1 MTKDINKKEF
11 SEETE
16 LKLDIFR
23 ECFREWYPV
32 FLNDHFVRG
41 VYIYDMFAGSGR
53 DKVGNPGSPLV
64 LLEEAKGDKRQYCTR
79 LHEGKNPYV
88 YFAFN

>member
-1 MTKDINKKEF
+1 MAKDINKKDF

-41 VYIYDMFAGSGR
+41 V
-53 DKVGNPGSPLV
+53 
-64 LLEEAKGDKRQYCTR
+64 
-79 LHEGKNPYV
+79 
-88 YFAFN
+88 